1 MADSHAPH
9 TPAPA
14 DPHAPAAAHGHGHG
28 HDDAA
33 HVAKHV
39 KGYLMVGTG
48 LLVLTG
54 VTVWLSYVDFGSQNW
69 NIIVAMIVA
78 TFKAGM
84 VAAIFMHL
92 KGERVTIWR
101 FLYFTAFFVFGLFM
115 LTLFHYVDPIT
126 GTSHTH
132 H

>member
-1 MADSHAPH
+1 MADSHLPS

-14 DPHAPAAAHGHGHG
+14 DPHAPVAHDRG

-39 KGYLMVGTG
+39 QGYLIVGAILLAGTG
-48 LLVLTG
+48 L
-54 VTVWLSYVDFGSQNW
+54 TVYLSYVDFGSQNW

-78 TFKAGM
+78 TFKAGL

-101 FLYFTAFFVFGLFM
+101 FLFFTAFFVFGLFM

-126 GTSHTH
+126 GTTHTH

>member
-1 MADSHAPH
+1 MADSHVPL
-9 TPAPA
+9 TPASS
-14 DPHAPAAAHGHGHG
+14 DPHAPVVHDHS

-39 KGYLMVGTG
+39 KMYLVVGA
-48 LLVLTG
+48 LLFIGTG

-78 TFKAGM
+78 TVKAGL

-92 KGERVTIWR
+92 KGERATIWR
-101 FLYFTAFFVFGLFM
+101 FLFFTAFFVFGLFM

-126 GTSHTH
+126 GTIHTH

>member
-1 MADSHAPH
+1 MADSDVPS

-14 DPHAPAAAHGHGHG
+14 DPPTSVAHGGGHG

-39 KGYLMVGTG
+39 KGYLLVGAI
-48 LLVLTG
+48 LLAGTALT
-54 VTVWLSYVDFGSQNW
+54 VYLSYVDFGSQEW

-78 TFKAGM
+78 TFKAGL

-92 KGERVTIWR
+92 KGERITIWR
-101 FLYFTAFFVFGLFM
+101 FLFFTAFFVFGLFM

-126 GTSHTH
+126 GTTHTH